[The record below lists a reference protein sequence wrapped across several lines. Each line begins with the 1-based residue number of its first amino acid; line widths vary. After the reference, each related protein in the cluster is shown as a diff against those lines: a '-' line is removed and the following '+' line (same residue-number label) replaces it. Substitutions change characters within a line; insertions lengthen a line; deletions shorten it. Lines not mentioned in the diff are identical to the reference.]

1 MIAMIDNYDSFTYNV
16 VQQLREMGADLRVFR
31 NDAVS
36 VEELLALAPAGLV
49 VSPGPG
55 RPEDAGVS
63 LGAIRAFAGRI
74 PILGICLGHQ
84 AIGVAFGARIVRA
97 SRIMHGKVSEV
108 TCDGEG
114 VFRGLGARPFKAMR
128 YHSLCIDP
136 DSVPDCLAVTATAD
150 DGCIMG
156 VRHRELP
163 VHGVQF
169 HPESIMTPSGKRI
182 LRNFLRLAETPA
194 GS

>member
-36 VEELLALAPAGLV
+36 LPELEALAPAALV

-108 TCDGEG
+108 TCDGEC

>member
-36 VEELLALAPAGLV
+36 LPELEALAPAALV

-84 AIGVAFGARIVRA
+84 AIGVAYGARIVKA
-97 SRIMHGKVSEV
+97 ARIMHGKVSEV

-182 LRNFLRLAETPA
+182 LRNFLRLAESPA

>member
-1 MIAMIDNYDSFTYNV
+1 MIAMVDNYDSFTFNV
-16 VQQLREMGADLRVFR
+16 VQQLRELGADLRVFR
-31 NDAVS
+31 NDKTT
-36 VEELLALAPAGLV
+36 VEELLALSPSALV

-63 LGAIRAFAGRI
+63 VAAIRAFEERRV

-84 AIGVAFGARIVRA
+84 SIGVVHGARIVKA
-97 SRIMHGKVSEV
+97 ERIMHGKVSEV
-108 TCDGEG
+108 ACDGEG
-114 VFRGLGARPFKAMR
+114 VFKGLGGRPFKAMR

-136 DSVPDCLAVTATAD
+136 ATLPADLVVTATAE

-156 VRHRELP
+156 VRHRTLP

-169 HPESIMTPSGKRI
+169 HPESIMTPSGKRM
-182 LRNFLRLAETPA
+182 LRNFLKIAE
-194 GS
+194 G

>member
-1 MIAMIDNYDSFTYNV
+1 MIAMIDNYDSFTYNI
-16 VQQLREMGADLRVFR
+16 VQELREMGADLRVFR
-31 NDAVS
+31 NDATTVDA
-36 VEELLALAPAGLV
+36 LLALGPAALV

-55 RPEDAGVS
+55 RPEDAGIS
-63 LGAIRAFAGRI
+63 MDAIRAFEARRV

-84 AIGVAFGARIVRA
+84 AIGALHGASIVKAARV
-97 SRIMHGKVSEV
+97 MHGKVSEV

-114 VFRGLGARPFKAMR
+114 VFKGLGSRPFKAMR

-136 DSVPDCLAVTATAD
+136 ATLPSCLAVSATAE

-156 VRHRELP
+156 VRHKELP

-169 HPESIMTPSGKRI
+169 HPESIMTPSGKRM
-182 LRNFLRLAETPA
+182 LRNFLRLAGEEPA
-194 GS
+194 

>member
-16 VQQLREMGADLRVFR
+16 VQQLREIGADLRVFR
-31 NDAVS
+31 NDKTS
-36 VEELLALAPAGLV
+36 VEELLALSPAALG

-63 LGAIRAFAGRI
+63 VAAIRAFESRGV

-84 AIGVAFGARIVRA
+84 AIGVVHGAKIVKA
-97 SRIMHGKVSEV
+97 ARIMHGKTSDV

-114 VFRGLGARPFKAMR
+114 VFKGLGARPFKAMR

-136 DSVPDCLAVTATAD
+136 ATLPPDLVVTAMAD

-156 VRHRELP
+156 VRHKTLP
-163 VHGVQF
+163 VHGLQF
-169 HPESIMTPSGKRI
+169 HPESIMTPSGKRM
-182 LRNFLRLAETPA
+182 LRNFLRMCE
-194 GS
+194 

>member
-16 VQQLREMGADLRVFR
+16 VQELREMDADLRVFR

-63 LGAIRAFAGRI
+63 IDAIRAFEERRL
-74 PILGICLGHQ
+74 PVLGICLGHQ
-84 AIGVAFGARIVRA
+84 AIGALHGARIVKAARV
-97 SRIMHGKVSEV
+97 MHGKVSEV

-136 DSVPDCLAVTATAD
+136 DSLPDCLVVTATAE

-169 HPESIMTPSGKRI
+169 HPESIMTPSGKRM
-182 LRNFLRLAETPA
+182 LRNFLRMAE
-194 GS
+194 

>member
-36 VEELLALAPAGLV
+36 LPELEALAPAALV

-182 LRNFLRLAETPA
+182 LRNFLRLAETPV
-194 GS
+194 

>member
-16 VQQLREMGADLRVFR
+16 VQQLREIGADLRVFR
-31 NDAVS
+31 NDKTS
-36 VEELLALAPAGLV
+36 VEELLALSPAALV

-63 LGAIRAFAGRI
+63 VAAIRAFESRGV

-84 AIGVAFGARIVRA
+84 AIGVVHGAKIVKA
-97 SRIMHGKVSEV
+97 ARIMHGKTSDV

-114 VFRGLGARPFKAMR
+114 VFKGLGARPFKAMR

-136 DSVPDCLAVTATAD
+136 ATLPPDLVVTAMAD

-156 VRHRELP
+156 VRHKTLP
-163 VHGVQF
+163 VHGLQF
-169 HPESIMTPSGKRI
+169 HPESIMTPSGKRM
-182 LRNFLRLAETPA
+182 LRNFLRMCE
-194 GS
+194 

>member
-16 VQQLREMGADLRVFR
+16 VQELREMDADLRVFR
-31 NDAVS
+31 NDAVT
-36 VEELLALAPAGLV
+36 VEELLALGPAGLV

-63 LGAIRAFAGRI
+63 IDAIRAFEERRL
-74 PILGICLGHQ
+74 PVLGICLGHQ
-84 AIGVAFGARIVRA
+84 AIGALHGARIVKAARV
-97 SRIMHGKVSEV
+97 MHGKVSEV

-136 DSVPDCLAVTATAD
+136 ETLPDCLVVSATAE

-169 HPESIMTPSGKRI
+169 HPESIMTPSGKRM
-182 LRNFLRLAETPA
+182 LRNFLRMAE
-194 GS
+194 

>member
-1 MIAMIDNYDSFTYNV
+1 MIAMIDNYDSLTYHV
-16 VQQLREMGADLRVFR
+16 VQQLREMDADLRVFR
-31 NDAVS
+31 NAAVS
-36 VEELLALAPAGLV
+36 LPALEALAPAALV

-55 RPEDAGVS
+55 RPADAGVS
-63 LGAIRAFAGRI
+63 MDSIRRFAGRI
-74 PILGICLGHQ
+74 PILGVCLGHQ
-84 AIGVAFGARIVRA
+84 AIGEVFGARVVKA
-97 SRIMHGKVSEV
+97 ERIMHGKVSEV

-182 LRNFLRLAETPA
+182 LRNFLRMAEA
-194 GS
+194 

>member
-1 MIAMIDNYDSFTYNV
+1 MIAMIDNYDSFTYNI
-16 VQQLREMGADLRVFR
+16 VQELREMEADLRVFR
-31 NDAVS
+31 NDAITVDA
-36 VEELLALAPAGLV
+36 LDALAPAALV

-55 RPEDAGVS
+55 RPSEAGIS
-63 LGAIRAFAGRI
+63 MDAIRRFADR
-74 PILGICLGHQ
+74 L
-84 AIGVAFGARIVRA
+84 VAA
-97 SRIMHGKVSEV
+97 RIMHGKVSEV

-114 VFRGLGARPFKAMR
+114 VFKGLGARPFKAMR

-136 DSVPDCLAVTATAD
+136 ATLPDCLVVSATAE

-169 HPESIMTPSGKRI
+169 HPESIMTPSGKRM
-182 LRNFLRLAETPA
+182 LRNFLRMAE
-194 GS
+194 

>member
-16 VQQLREMGADLRVFR
+16 VQHLREMGADLRVFR
-31 NDAVS
+31 NDRVT
-36 VEELLALAPAGLV
+36 VPELLGLAPAALV

-63 LGAIRAFAGRI
+63 LEAIRAFAGRV

-84 AIGVAFGARIVRA
+84 AIGVAYGARIVKA
-97 SRIMHGKVSEV
+97 ARIMHGKVSEV

-136 DSVPDCLAVTATAD
+136 ESLPPELVVTATAD

-156 VRHRELP
+156 VRHRDLP
-163 VHGVQF
+163 SHGVQF
-169 HPESIMTPSGKRI
+169 HPESIMTPSGKRM
-182 LRNFLRLAETPA
+182 LRNFLRLAE
-194 GS
+194 

>member
-1 MIAMIDNYDSFTYNV
+1 MIAMIDNYDSFTYNI
-16 VQQLREMGADLRVFR
+16 VQELREMEADLRVFR
-31 NDAVS
+31 NDALTVD
-36 VEELLALAPAGLV
+36 ELDALAPAALV

-55 RPEDAGVS
+55 RPSEAGIS
-63 LGAIRAFAGRI
+63 MDAIRRFAGRI
-74 PILGICLGHQ
+74 PILGVCLGHQ
-84 AIGVAFGARIVRA
+84 AIGEVYGGRIVKA
-97 SRIMHGKVSEV
+97 ARIMHGKVSEV

-114 VFRGLGARPFKAMR
+114 VFKGLGARPFKAMR

-136 DSVPDCLAVTATAD
+136 DTMPDCLQVTATAE

-156 VRHRELP
+156 VRHKELQ

-182 LRNFLRLAETPA
+182 LRNFLRMAE
-194 GS
+194 

>member
-36 VEELLALAPAGLV
+36 RPELEALAPAALV

>member
-36 VEELLALAPAGLV
+36 LPELEALAPAALV

-136 DSVPDCLAVTATAD
+136 DSMPDCLVVSATAE

-169 HPESIMTPSGKRI
+169 HPESIMTPSGKRM
-182 LRNFLRLAETPA
+182 LRNFLRMAE
-194 GS
+194 

>member
-1 MIAMIDNYDSFTYNV
+1 MIAMIDNYDSFTYNI
-16 VQQLREMGADLRVFR
+16 VQQLREMEADLRVFR
-31 NDAVS
+31 NDAITVDA
-36 VEELLALAPAGLV
+36 LDALAPAALV

-55 RPEDAGVS
+55 RPSEAGIS
-63 LGAIRAFAGRI
+63 MDAIRRFAGRI
-74 PILGICLGHQ
+74 PILGVCLGHQ
-84 AIGVAFGARIVRA
+84 AIGEVYGGRIVKA

-114 VFRGLGARPFKAMR
+114 IFKGLGARPFKAMR

-136 DSVPDCLAVTATAD
+136 DTLPDCLQVTATAE

-156 VRHRELP
+156 VRHKELQ

-182 LRNFLRLAETPA
+182 LRNFLRLAEA
-194 GS
+194 

>member
-16 VQQLREMGADLRVFR
+16 VQELREMDADLRVFR

-36 VEELLALAPAGLV
+36 VEALLALAPAGLV

-63 LGAIRAFAGRI
+63 IEAIRAFEGRGV

-84 AIGVAFGARIVRA
+84 AIGALHGAKIVKA
-97 SRIMHGKVSEV
+97 ARIMHGKVSEV
-108 TCDGEG
+108 ACDGEG
-114 VFRGLGARPFKAMR
+114 VFKGLGARPFKAMR

-136 DSVPDCLAVTATAD
+136 DSLPPELAVTATAE

-156 VRHRELP
+156 IRHKALP

-169 HPESIMTPSGKRI
+169 HPESIMTPAGKRM
-182 LRNFLRLAETPA
+182 LRNFLRMCE
-194 GS
+194 

>member
-1 MIAMIDNYDSFTYNV
+1 MIAMIDNYDSFTYNI
-16 VQQLREMGADLRVFR
+16 VQELREMGADLRVFR
-31 NDAVS
+31 NDALS
-36 VEELLALAPAGLV
+36 VEALLALAPAALV

-63 LGAIRAFAGRI
+63 IDAIRAFEARRL
-74 PILGICLGHQ
+74 PVLGICLGHQ
-84 AIGVAFGARIVRA
+84 AIGALHGARIVKAARV
-97 SRIMHGKVSEV
+97 MHGKVSEV

-114 VFRGLGARPFKAMR
+114 VFKGLGARPFKAMR

-136 DSVPDCLAVTATAD
+136 ATLPDDLVVTATAD

-156 VRHRELP
+156 VRHKELP

-169 HPESIMTPSGKRI
+169 HPESIMTPSGKRM
-182 LRNFLRLAETPA
+182 LRNFLRLSEA
-194 GS
+194 

>member
-1 MIAMIDNYDSFTYNV
+1 MIAMIDNYDSFTYNI
-16 VQQLREMGADLRVFR
+16 VQELREMGADLRVFR
-31 NDAVS
+31 NDKTTT
-36 VEELLALAPAGLV
+36 EELLALSPGALV

-55 RPEDAGVS
+55 RPEDAGIS
-63 LGAIRAFAGRI
+63 IDAIRAFEARRI

-84 AIGVAFGARIVRA
+84 SIGVVHGARIVKAKRV
-97 SRIMHGKVSEV
+97 MHGKVSEV

-114 VFRGLGARPFKAMR
+114 VFKGLGARPFKAMR

-136 DSVPDCLAVTATAD
+136 QSLPDCLVVTATAE

-163 VHGVQF
+163 VHGMQF
-169 HPESIMTPSGKRI
+169 HPESIMTPSGKRM
-182 LRNFLRLAETPA
+182 LRNFLHMAQ
-194 GS
+194 

>member
-1 MIAMIDNYDSFTYNV
+1 MIAMVDNYDSFTYNI
-16 VQQLREMGADLRVFR
+16 VQQLREMEADLRVFR
-31 NDAVS
+31 NDALTVDA
-36 VEELLALAPAGLV
+36 LDALAPAALV

-55 RPEDAGVS
+55 RPSEAGIS
-63 LGAIRAFAGRI
+63 MDAIRRFAGRI
-74 PILGICLGHQ
+74 PILGVCLGHQ
-84 AIGVAFGARIVRA
+84 AIGEVYGGRIVKA

-114 VFRGLGARPFKAMR
+114 IFKGLGARPFKAMR

-136 DSVPDCLAVTATAD
+136 DTLPDCLQVTATAE

-156 VRHRELP
+156 VRHKELQ

-169 HPESIMTPSGKRI
+169 HPESIMTPSGKRM
-182 LRNFLRLAETPA
+182 LRNFLRMAE
-194 GS
+194 

>member
-1 MIAMIDNYDSFTYNV
+1 MIAMIDNYDSFTYNI
-16 VQQLREMGADLRVFR
+16 VQQLREMEADLRVFR
-31 NDAVS
+31 NDALTVD
-36 VEELLALAPAGLV
+36 ELDALAPAALV

-55 RPEDAGVS
+55 RPSEAGIS
-63 LGAIRAFAGRI
+63 MDAIRRFAGRI
-74 PILGICLGHQ
+74 PILGVCLGHQ
-84 AIGVAFGARIVRA
+84 AIGEVYGGRIVKA

-114 VFRGLGARPFKAMR
+114 IFKGLGARPFKAMR
-128 YHSLCIDP
+128 YHSLCIEP
-136 DSVPDCLAVTATAD
+136 ETLPDCLQVTATAE

-156 VRHRELP
+156 VRHKELQ

-182 LRNFLRLAETPA
+182 LRNFLRLAEA
-194 GS
+194 

>member
-16 VQQLREMGADLRVFR
+16 VQELREMDADLRVFR

-63 LGAIRAFAGRI
+63 IDAIRAFEERRL
-74 PILGICLGHQ
+74 PVLGICLGHQ
-84 AIGVAFGARIVRA
+84 AIGALHGARIVKAARV
-97 SRIMHGKVSEV
+97 MHGKVSEV

-114 VFRGLGARPFKAMR
+114 VFKGLGSRPFKAMR

-136 DSVPDCLAVTATAD
+136 ATLPPDLVVTATAE

-156 VRHRELP
+156 VRHRTLP

-169 HPESIMTPSGKRI
+169 HPESIMTPSGKRM
-182 LRNFLRLAETPA
+182 LRNFLKLAQP
-194 GS
+194 

>member
-1 MIAMIDNYDSFTYNV
+1 MIAMIDNYDSFTYNI
-16 VQQLREMGADLRVFR
+16 VQELREMGADLRVFR
-31 NDAVS
+31 NDATTVDA
-36 VEELLALAPAGLV
+36 LLALAPAALV

-55 RPEDAGVS
+55 RPEDAGIS
-63 LGAIRAFAGRI
+63 MDAIRAFEARLV

-84 AIGVAFGARIVRA
+84 AIGALHGASIVKAARV
-97 SRIMHGKVSEV
+97 MHGKVSEV

-114 VFRGLGARPFKAMR
+114 IFKGLGSRPFKAMR

-136 DSVPDCLAVTATAD
+136 ATLPDCLQVAATAE

-156 VRHRELP
+156 VRHKELP

-169 HPESIMTPSGKRI
+169 HPESIMTPAGKRM
-182 LRNFLRLAETPA
+182 LRNFLRMAE
-194 GS
+194 

>member
-1 MIAMIDNYDSFTYNV
+1 MIAMIDNYDSFTYNI
-16 VQQLREMGADLRVFR
+16 VQELREMGADLRVFR
-31 NDAVS
+31 NDALS
-36 VEELLALAPAGLV
+36 VEALLALAPAALV

-63 LGAIRAFAGRI
+63 IDAIRAFEARRL
-74 PILGICLGHQ
+74 PVLGICLGHQ
-84 AIGVAFGARIVRA
+84 AIGALHGARIVKAARV
-97 SRIMHGKVSEV
+97 MHGKVSEV

-114 VFRGLGARPFKAMR
+114 VFKGLGARPFKAMR

-136 DSVPDCLAVTATAD
+136 ATLPDDLVVTATAD

-156 VRHRELP
+156 VRHKELP

-169 HPESIMTPSGKRI
+169 HPESIMTPSGKRM
-182 LRNFLRLAETPA
+182 LRNFLRMAE
-194 GS
+194 

>member
-16 VQQLREMGADLRVFR
+16 VQQLREIGADLRVFR
-31 NDAVS
+31 NDKTTVD
-36 VEELLALAPAGLV
+36 ELLALEPEALV

-55 RPEDAGVS
+55 RPEEAGVS
-63 LGAIRAFAGRI
+63 LAAIKAFEERKT

-84 AIGVAFGARIVRA
+84 SIGVVHGARIVKA
-97 SRIMHGKVSEV
+97 ARIMHGKVSEV

-114 VFRGLGARPFKAMR
+114 LFKGLGSRPFKAMR

-136 DSVPDCLAVTATAD
+136 ETLPADLVVTATAD

-156 VRHRELP
+156 VRHATLP
-163 VHGVQF
+163 VYGVQF
-169 HPESIMTPSGKRI
+169 HPESIMTPSGKRM
-182 LRNFLRLAETPA
+182 LRNFLKLAGA
-194 GS
+194 AVA

>member
-1 MIAMIDNYDSFTYNV
+1 MIAMIDNYDSFTYNI
-16 VQQLREMGADLRVFR
+16 VQQLREMEADLRVFR
-31 NDAVS
+31 NDAITVDA
-36 VEELLALAPAGLV
+36 LDALAPAALV

-55 RPEDAGVS
+55 RPSEAGIS
-63 LGAIRAFAGRI
+63 MDAIRRFAGRI
-74 PILGICLGHQ
+74 PVLGVCLGHQ
-84 AIGVAFGARIVRA
+84 AIGEVYGGRIVKA
-97 SRIMHGKVSEV
+97 ARIMHGKVSEV

-114 VFRGLGARPFKAMR
+114 IFKGLGARPFKAMR

-136 DSVPDCLAVTATAD
+136 DTLPDCLQVTATAE

-156 VRHRELP
+156 VRHKELQ

-182 LRNFLRLAETPA
+182 LRNFLRLAEA
-194 GS
+194 